1 MSYSEEQCQH
11 SAAYAIKSAAN
22 RALDEDSSRAATTLL
37 TH

>member
-22 RALDEDSSRAATTLL
+22 RTPDEDNGRAVNAPL
-37 TH
+37 TR